1 MRLLERKDSG
11 EIRLTEEFIDHI
23 PVYAILSHTWGA
35 DSQEVNFKDFVAG
48 SGQSKAGYQK
58 IQFCGEQAARDG
70 LRYFWVD
77 TCCIDK
83 SNNSEL
89 SEAINSM
96 FRWYS
101 EAARCYVYMSDVL
114 THNSDGQDPA
124 SKSMW
129 EPAFRRSRWF
139 TRGWTLQELIAPA
152 SVSFFSREGTHL
164 GDKKSLERQLCE
176 ATGVPANALR
186 RDPLSRFSVDER
198 ISWAENRDTRR
209 KEDKAYSLMGLFD
222 IHMPLLY
229 GEREKKAFKRLRDEI
244 HKTAKGECH
253 YLVHLRIALV
263 VFAAVGGKPSRRSI
277 FIEDINIH
285 QIPRYPPLKL
295 CQQSRTRRR

>member
-1 MRLLERKDSG
+1 MDKILPLSLCGNLL
-11 EIRLTEEFIDHI
+11 
-23 PVYAILSHTWGA
+23 
-35 DSQEVNFKDFVAG
+35 
-48 SGQSKAGYQK
+48 
-58 IQFCGEQAARDG
+58 
-70 LRYFWVD
+70 
-77 TCCIDK
+77 
-83 SNNSEL
+83 
-89 SEAINSM
+89 
-96 FRWYS
+96 
-101 EAARCYVYMSDVL
+101 
-114 THNSDGQDPA
+114 
-124 SKSMW
+124 
-129 EPAFRRSRWF
+129 FRRSRWF

-186 RDPLSRFSVDER
+186 RGPLSRFSVDER

-229 GEREKKAFKRLRDEI
+229 GERERKAFKRLRDEI

-277 FIEDINIH
+277 IIEDVNIY
-285 QIPRYPPLKL
+285 QIPRYPPLEL